1 MRTSIRASCR
11 LEYAGPYLWREWLD
25 GSPCRQPI
33 LKSSGL
39 EAGYLLFI
47 SNETQQLKCH
57 YWEDMF
63 KSCIFFIA
71 LSFLVAI
78 VGSTTTLVPS
88 PTRTNSHASHL
99 PSIDPQVP
107 FRRVF
112 PPYRLDN
119 GWRVHVATFHF
130 VLPQPSAAI
139 ALQYFYNNIINWTT
153 TSRAPEIGFFRLRMG
168 VFALEFECRQC
179 TIPWYFVRAFA
190 EMMLR
195 QTQGGFAG
203 AYQMF
208 YDHVDST
215 RIVVALYIDL

>member
-1 MRTSIRASCR
+1 MPTGICKTILVA
-11 LEYAGPYLWREWLD
+11 WLD
-25 GSPCRQPI
+25 GVPCRQSI
-33 LKSSGL
+33 LQIFGSRSRL
-39 EAGYLLFI
+39 SVFV
-47 SNETQQLKCH
+47 SNATQWLKCH
-57 YWEDMF
+57 YWENML
-63 KSCIFFIA
+63 KPCIFFIA
-71 LSFLVAI
+71 LSLLVAT
-78 VGSTTTLVPS
+78 VGSTTTPVPS

-119 GWRVHVATFHF
+119 GWRVHVATFHS
-130 VLPQPSAAI
+130 VLPQPAAAI
-139 ALQYFYNNIINWTT
+139 ALQYFYHNIINWTT
-153 TSRAPEIGFFRLRMG
+153 TSRAPEIGYFRLRLG

-190 EMMLR
+190 EMMLL
-195 QTQGGFAG
+195 QTRGGFTG

-208 YDHVDST
+208 YDHVDSI